1 VTVRNRI
8 IGYGVMTHRVAAFS
22 GPRPMHFSAGTAD
35 REQGSYG
42 SPGGSDTRR
51 PRTMIDS
58 LMRFSLESEADSLR
72 LEPEYRDGDRN
83 SRTLAKE
90 TDLRVMLTVLREGAA
105 LDEQDGDARATV
117 QVIDGTA
124 TLQIEDAEAHLE
136 PAEIAV
142 VDRGEPWVLRAD
154 SDCAL
159 LLTIA
164 WPPEKARV

>member
-1 VTVRNRI
+1 MRNRI
-8 IGYGVMTHRVAAFS
+8 VGYGVMTPRIMAFS
-22 GPRPMHFSAGTAD
+22 ASDVD
-35 REQGSYG
+35 RNHGSYG
-42 SPGGSDTRR
+42 SPGGSDTRSA
-51 PRTMIDS
+51 RTMIEP

-72 LEPEYRDGDRN
+72 LEPEYREGDRN

-105 LDEQDGDARATV
+105 LDEQDGDARTTV
-117 QVIDGTA
+117 QVVDGTA
-124 TLQIEDAEAHLE
+124 TIEIEGAEAHLQ
-136 PAEIAV
+136 PQDVAV
-142 VDRGEPWVLRAD
+142 IDQGQPWIIRAD

>member
-1 VTVRNRI
+1 MRNRI
-8 IGYGVMTHRVAAFS
+8 VGYGPLTGRVMA
-22 GPRPMHFSAGTAD
+22 FSAGAVD
-35 REQGSYG
+35 RDHGSYG
-42 SPGGSDTRR
+42 SPGGSDTRAA
-51 PRTMIDS
+51 RTMIEP
-58 LMRFSLESEADSLR
+58 LMLFSLELEADSLR

-105 LDEQDGDARATV
+105 LDEQDGDARTTV

-124 TLQIEDAEAHLE
+124 TLEINSAQAHLE
-136 PAEIAV
+136 PAEVAV
-142 VDRGEPWVLRAD
+142 VDRGQPWIIRAD

>member
-1 VTVRNRI
+1 MRNRI
-8 IGYGVMTHRVAAFS
+8 VGYGVMTPYVS
-22 GPRPMHFSAGTAD
+22 TFSASSVD
-35 REQGSYG
+35 RDYGSYG
-42 SPGGSDTRR
+42 SPGGSDTRSA
-51 PRTMIDS
+51 RTMIAP
-58 LMRFSLESEADSLR
+58 LMRFALESQADSLR
-72 LEPEYRDGDRN
+72 LEPEYREGDRN

-124 TLQIEDAEAHLE
+124 TIEIDGAEAHLQ
-136 PAEIAV
+136 PAELAV
-142 VDRGEPWVLRAD
+142 VDQGQPWVIRAD

-164 WPPEKARV
+164 WPPDKAGV

>member
-1 VTVRNRI
+1 MRNRV
-8 IGYGVMTHRVAAFS
+8 IGYGVMTQRIMAFS
-22 GPRPMHFSAGTAD
+22 ASAID
-35 REQGSYG
+35 RSQGSYG
-42 SPGGSDTRR
+42 SPGGSDTRGA
-51 PRTMIDS
+51 RTMIEP

-72 LEPEYRDGDRN
+72 LEPEYREGDRN

-90 TDLRVMLTVLREGAA
+90 TDLRLLLTVLREGAA
-105 LDEQDGDARATV
+105 LDEQDGDARTTV

-124 TLQIEDAEAHLE
+124 TLEIDSAEAHLQPSE
-136 PAEIAV
+136 VAV
-142 VDRGEPWVLRAD
+142 VDQGQPWVIRAD

>member
-1 VTVRNRI
+1 MRNRI
-8 IGYGVMTHRVAAFS
+8 VGYGVMTQRVAAFS
-22 GPRPMHFSAGTAD
+22 APRGLAFSAAAVD
-35 REQGSYG
+35 RDHGSYG
-42 SPGGSDTRR
+42 SPGGSDTREA
-51 PRTMIDS
+51 RTMIDS

-124 TLQIEDAEAHLE
+124 TMEIDGAEAHLQ

>member
-1 VTVRNRI
+1 MRNRI
-8 IGYGVMTHRVAAFS
+8 VGYGPLSGRVTAFS
-22 GPRPMHFSAGTAD
+22 ASAVD
-35 REQGSYG
+35 RDHGSYG
-42 SPGGSDTRR
+42 SPGGSDTRPAR
-51 PRTMIDS
+51 AMIEP
-58 LMRFSLESEADSLR
+58 LMRFSLEVEADSLR
-72 LEPEYRDGDRN
+72 LEPEYREGDRN

-124 TLQIEDAEAHLE
+124 TLEIDGAEAHLQ
-136 PAEIAV
+136 PAEVAV
-142 VDRGEPWVLRAD
+142 IDRGEPWVIRAD
-154 SDCAL
+154 TDCAL

>member
-1 VTVRNRI
+1 MRNRI
-8 IGYGVMTHRVAAFS
+8 VGYGVMTPRVSALSAS
-22 GPRPMHFSAGTAD
+22 GVD
-35 REQGSYG
+35 RSHGSHG
-42 SPGGSDTRR
+42 SPGGSDTRSA
-51 PRTMIDS
+51 RTMIEP
-58 LMRFSLESEADSLR
+58 LMRFSLESEADALR
-72 LEPEYRDGDRN
+72 LEPEYREGDRN

-124 TLQIEDAEAHLE
+124 TIEIDGAEAHLQ
-136 PAEIAV
+136 PAELAV
-142 VDRGEPWVLRAD
+142 VDQGQPWIIRAD

-164 WPPEKARV
+164 WPPEKAGV

>member
-1 VTVRNRI
+1 MRNRI
-8 IGYGVMTHRVAAFS
+8 VGYGPMTPRVMAFS
-22 GPRPMHFSAGTAD
+22 VSGVD
-35 REQGSYG
+35 RDHGSYG
-42 SPGGSDTRR
+42 SPGGSDTRG
-51 PRTMIDS
+51 PRTMIEP

-72 LEPEYRDGDRN
+72 LEPEYREGDRN

-90 TDLRVMLTVLREGAA
+90 TDLRVLLTVLREGAA
-105 LDEQDGDARATV
+105 LDEQDGDARTTV

-124 TLQIEDAEAHLE
+124 TLEIDNAEAHLQ
-136 PAEIAV
+136 PAEVAV
-142 VDRGEPWVLRAD
+142 VDQGQPWVIRAD

>member
-1 VTVRNRI
+1 MRNRI
-8 IGYGVMTHRVAAFS
+8 VGYGPLTGRVMT
-22 GPRPMHFSAGTAD
+22 FSAGAVD
-35 REQGSYG
+35 RDHGSYG

-51 PRTMIDS
+51 PRTMIEP
-58 LMRFSLESEADSLR
+58 LMRFSLEVEADSLR
-72 LEPEYRDGDRN
+72 LEPEYREGDRN

-105 LDEQDGDARATV
+105 LDEQDGDARTTV

-124 TLQIEDAEAHLE
+124 TIEIDGAEAHLQ
-136 PAEIAV
+136 PAEVAV
-142 VDRGEPWVLRAD
+142 IDRGEPWIIRAD